1 MIPKNKQRIEE
12 LLKLW
17 KGDVNYPMEN
27 YEVPVENYRLI
38 EEITLAETNTL
49 NWVLDIL
56 EKKVKFLKK
65 KLDVPVLN
73 EQDEIKYY
81 GQVLL
86 IGELKSAIEETKK

>member
-12 LLKLW
+12 LEHIKGNFLKIKFEYDAQRVTMLQ
-17 KGDVNYPMEN
+17 
-27 YEVPVENYRLI
+27 
-38 EEITLAETNTL
+38 EELTLAETNTL

-86 IGELKSAIEETKK
+86 IGELKSAIEEAKK